1 MSDLE
6 AILKG
11 KAPEVIQEDV
21 QVESSPEPKQENQE
35 VIPEAKGVKAE
46 EEKGEPPSSETK
58 TEQEPESWTKT
69 AAIDERRKR
78 QELEKKYQQLE
89 AELAAL
95 RQPAQPKQEVER
107 PNVFDDPENA
117 FNYSENLV
125 EQKAFARLVKYSEAE
140 MREKHSDYDEMSDEF
155 MKLAQQNPVLKQELF
170 NAPNPAKFAYNTAK
184 NYLEA
189 QKFSDPTYKEQ
200 LKEDIRKEVLA
211 ELARNQEVSKPVK
224 LSVQVPDLSKTTS
237 ALSGDKFPEEK
248 TLEDLLPNYSK
259 RKKRG

>member
-35 VIPEAKGVKAE
+35 VIPEAKGVKPE
-46 EEKGEPPSSETK
+46 EEKGEPPSSEIK
-58 TEQEPESWTKT
+58 KEQEPESWTKT
-69 AAIDERRKR
+69 AVIDERRKR

-95 RQPAQPKQEVER
+95 RQPAQQQQEVTR
-107 PNVFDDPENA
+107 PNVFEEPENA

-140 MREKHSDYDEMSDEF
+140 MREKYSDYDEMSDEF

-184 NYLEA
+184 NYLDA
-189 QKFSDPTYKEQ
+189 QKFNDPTYKEQ

-211 ELARNQEVSKPVK
+211 ELARNQQVSQPVK
-224 LSVQVPDLSKTTS
+224 PSVQLPDLSKTTS
-237 ALSGDKFPEEK
+237 ALSGDKFPEDK
-248 TLEDLLPNYSK
+248 TLEDLLPDYSK

>member
-11 KAPEVIQEDV
+11 QTSEVIEEV
-21 QVESSPEPKQENQE
+21 QVESSPEPKQETLQVTEE
-35 VIPEAKGVKAE
+35 VKGVKPE
-46 EEKGEPPSSETK
+46 EEKGEPPASEIQK
-58 TEQEPESWTKT
+58 EQEPESWTKT
-69 AAIDERRKR
+69 AAFDERRKR

-140 MREKHSDYDEMSDEF
+140 MREKYSDYDDLSDEF

-211 ELARNQEVSKPVK
+211 ELARNQEVLKPISP
-224 LSVQVPDLSKTTS
+224 SVQVPDLSKTTS
-237 ALSGDKFPEEK
+237 ALSGDKFPEDRP
-248 TLEDLLPNYSK
+248 LEDLLPAYSK
-259 RKKRG
+259 RKKQ

>member
-11 KAPEVIQEDV
+11 QTSEVIEEV
-21 QVESSPEPKQENQE
+21 QVESSPEPIQENSQ
-35 VIPEAKGVKAE
+35 VIEETKGVKPE
-46 EEKGEPPSSETK
+46 EEKGEPPASETK
-58 TEQEPESWTKT
+58 KEQEPESWTKT
-69 AAIDERRKR
+69 AAFDERRKR

-95 RQPAQPKQEVER
+95 RQPNQQESKVER

-140 MREKHSDYDEMSDEF
+140 MREKYSDYDDLSDEF

-189 QKFSDPTYKEQ
+189 QKFSDPNYKEK

-211 ELARNQEVSKPVK
+211 ELARNQEVSEPVK

-237 ALSGDKFPEEK
+237 ALSGDKFPEDRS
-248 TLEDLLPNYSK
+248 LEDLLPAYSK
-259 RKKRG
+259 RKKQ